1 MSNPFVVAGFFADQG
16 APQAYGKTYQA
27 TAKPSK
33 LYYLTAHNK
42 SASTVYIKLY
52 DSASGVSGEPRVLP
66 CVADG
71 VVGWASLD
79 MKNGV
84 YAAAHTTAAGT
95 TAISGDDV
103 KFDAGFTDQRV

>member
-1 MSNPFVVAGFFADQG
+1 MSNPLIISGYFADQG
-16 APQAYGKTYQA
+16 APQAYGKSYQA
-27 TAKPSK
+27 TAKPNK

-42 SASTVYIKLY
+42 SGSTVYIKLY
-52 DSASGVSGEPRVLP
+52 DSASGASGEPRVLP

-71 VVGWASLD
+71 VVGWANLD

-84 YAAAHTTAAGT
+84 YAVAHTTAAGT
-95 TAISGDDV
+95 TTIVTDDV